1 MSPRYEV
8 IKRLCLP
15 SGAALPSLLSPLALG
30 KPRSEQPCG
39 QAPWG
44 GTEAPHRPPQPQ
56 PQDNLGS
63 AGPCPSHPAM
73 PLSWKQI
80 LSPQA
85 GHLAAVQLIT

>member
-8 IKRLCLP
+8 MKRLCLP

-63 AGPCPSHPAM
+63 AGPAPATRPWDYLGSRSCPPRQDIWQPS
-73 PLSWKQI
+73 S
-80 LSPQA
+80 
-85 GHLAAVQLIT
+85 